1 MFFITGLTAIRG
13 RGGLRWPPLCFFWH
27 NLLQEEEDGGASY
40 DVPLYGFFKK
50 KKGRSDGPPCVF
62 LAEFVAGG
70 GKGGSLMPPLW
81 FFRVLAAWAG

>member
-1 MFFITGLTAIRG
+1 M
-13 RGGLRWPPLCFFWH
+13 
-27 NLLQEEEDGGASY
+27 GGASY